1 MVDFELSN
9 FDDDDCTKGELKVQ
23 PCDATWQVLTA
34 YKSAPGK
41 ENIKIELPT
50 ILEGMQL
57 YNLL

>member
-1 MVDFELSN
+1 MSN